1 MKKKLLP
8 LMKWV
13 AIIYTFAATAAF
25 SAPYA
30 AIVIN
35 AETGEVLH
43 EENADERIH
52 PAGLTKLMTLYVAF
66 DAIKT
71 GLIGLDDLVR
81 ISLKAQSEPPVKLGL
96 REGQRIKLRYL
107 LRATG
112 VLGANDASTA
122 LAEAIDGSEAAF
134 ARRMNGYATEL
145 GLTRSSWKNAHGL
158 TEKGNLST
166 ARDIALLFAA
176 HRQDFPDYFNL
187 FSRIRT
193 HAGLREVANS
203 SRRVLGSMK
212 GIKGAKYG
220 YTRAAGFS
228 SAVYVE
234 RRGKKVV
241 AVICGELSTA
251 RLYKRMATLIDD
263 GFSELN

>member
-1 MKKKLLP
+1 
-8 LMKWV
+8 MKWV

-30 AIVIN
+30 AIVID
-35 AETGEVLH
+35 ADTGEMLH
-43 EENADERIH
+43 EENADTRLH
-52 PAGLTKLMTLYVAF
+52 PAGLTKLMSLYVAF
-66 DAIKT
+66 DAIET
-71 GLIGLDDLVR
+71 DLIGLDEKVR

-107 LRATG
+107 LRAAG
-112 VLGANDASTA
+112 VYGANDASTA

-134 ARRMNGYATEL
+134 ARRMNGYASEL
-145 GLTRSSWKNAHGL
+145 GLTQSSWKNPHGL
-158 TEKGNLST
+158 TEKGHLST
-166 ARDIALLFAA
+166 ARDIAFLFAA
-176 HRQDFPDYFNL
+176 HRRDFKDYFNL
-187 FSRIRT
+187 FSRIKS

-203 SRRVLGSMK
+203 SRRVLGSMR

-220 YTRAAGFS
+220 YTRAAGFCS
-228 SAVYVE
+228 VVYVE

-241 AVICGELSTA
+241 AVVLGERSTA
-251 RLYKRMATLIDD
+251 KLYKRMAQLVDQ